1 MNENAGQFRSAA
13 FGGFHRQDVLDYLAR
28 ITRENQD
35 KTLELTKALEEA
47 QSARTQA
54 ETALAEAKEQA
65 AEAAAAREAMA
76 EELARTQK
84 VLEEA
89 DTARAA
95 AEERAEELTDRVRQL
110 GPDAASWQ
118 RIKDTAGDIEVG
130 AHERAQITLQKARAQ
145 AAQIRAEGVRWVL
158 EIQARC
164 DRLKRDLREAV
175 TSAESELDQVHAAF
189 VQAQEEMEGIQSAL
203 SDLVSSAGEGDRDEH
218 FF

>member
-54 ETALAEAKEQA
+54 ETALAEVKEQA
-65 AEAAAAREAMA
+65 AEAAAAQEAMA

-84 VLEEA
+84 VLEETDA
-89 DTARAA
+89 ARTA
-95 AEERAEELTDRVRQL
+95 AEERAEELAERVRQL
-110 GPDAASWQ
+110 GPDAASWK

-203 SDLVSSAGEGDRDEH
+203 SDLVASAGEGDREER

>member
-28 ITRENQD
+28 ITRENQG

-54 ETALAEAKEQA
+54 ETALAEAKAQA

>member
-13 FGGFHRQDVLDYLAR
+13 FGGFHRQDGQDYLAR
-28 ITRENQD
+28 IPRENQD

-65 AEAAAAREAMA
+65 AEAAAAQEAMA

-89 DTARAA
+89 DAARTA
-95 AEERAEELTDRVRQL
+95 AEERAEELAERVRQL
-110 GPDAASWQ
+110 GPDAASWK

-203 SDLVSSAGEGDRDEH
+203 SDLVASAGEGDREER